1 MNRKKTQKKAAPK
14 KVTTKKTVKK
24 AAPKKVTKKTAA
36 PKKKVAPKKTAAPKK
51 KVAPKKATPKKTAAP
66 KKKATPKKTVAPKK
80 GKKAAQKV
88 ARRNKKAI
96 TNKKVVTTV
105 TTVTTTTTNVVP
117 TETHYILVLDESGSM
132 QSVRETTLS
141 GLNEQL
147 QTIQKLDRDFPDQEY
162 FVSIVKFNTGVNV
175 LMDNVPAKNVK
186 QLTLADYYPDG
197 GTALY
202 DAIGHSI
209 HNLNKRI
216 QTKTASGEAS
226 ALVVILTDGEENSSK
241 EYKSSQIKDLIT
253 EFEKTAMWTFTFIGA
268 NQDAILAADRMGIS
282 RGNTANYSSSAKGT
296 SLAFAS
302 MDSALYKRAA
312 YTSAGINTQAVG
324 NASRAEGFMSSVVGT
339 SANIGEDK
347 SLLDLSGTIT
357 SDDIKKAKEI
367 LKNGNSQ
374 TSIASAGGTSNTNS
388 GN

>member
-24 AAPKKVTKKTAA
+24 AAPKKVT
-36 PKKKVAPKKTAAPKK
+36 
-51 KVAPKKATPKKTAAP
+51 KKTAAP

-132 QSVRETTLS
+132 QGVRETTLS

-147 QTIQKLDRDFPDQEY
+147 QTIKKLDKDFPDQEY
-162 FVSIVKFNTGVNV
+162 FVSIVKFSTGVTV
-175 LMDNVPAKNVK
+175 LMDNVAAKDVK
-186 QLTLADYYPDG
+186 QLTLSDYYPDG

-216 QTKTASGEAS
+216 QAKTKSGEAS

-241 EYKSSQIKDLIT
+241 EYKSSQIKELIT

-282 RGNTANYSSSAKGT
+282 RGNTANYSSSVNGT

-312 YTSAGINTQAVG
+312 YTSAGINSQAVG
-324 NASRAEGFMSSVVGT
+324 NVSHAEGFMYSVVGT
-339 SANIGEDK
+339 SANIGEDRN
-347 SLLDLSGTIT
+347 LLDLSGTIT
-357 SDDIKKAKEI
+357 SEDIKKAKNI
-367 LKNGNSQ
+367 LNNSQ
-374 TSIASAGGTSNTNS
+374 TISPAPTAQTSPVPTVSTDNTSTSTVEGTSNTNS